1 MTPPIVLLALGSW
14 EQHGAH
20 LPFDTDTVIIESV
33 VDAAIRSV
41 DPENTQFS
49 VVPTIGVT
57 ASDEHNGFAGT
68 LSIGTNALSDAVVS
82 IARSASWAR
91 GICIVNGHGGNSA
104 LTAMMNREIRL
115 KYGLQTFLAHP
126 HMPADQGGSSAV
138 SELGMGVHG
147 GMDETSVMLHLRPE
161 LVDMSLAVRRVPEKL
176 AENEQVRSGGRV
188 AFGWLSND
196 FFPEGHIGD
205 PTDATAELGAQMVR
219 SATDS
224 LGGALRE
231 ISRFDFGR

>member
-91 GICIVNGHGGNSA
+91 GICIVNGHGGNADALKLVHSA
-104 LTAMMNREIRL
+104 LDYENIRHSIWSL
-115 KYGLQTFLAHP
+115 PYYEG
-126 HMPADQGGSSAV
+126 ADMHAG
-138 SELGMGVHG
+138 HT
-147 GMDETSVMLHLRPE
+147 ETSLMLHLAP
-161 LVDMSLAVRRVPEKL
+161 DTVRMDL
-176 AENEQVRSGGRV
+176 AEVGAVGDSEMLIERMRAGGIKEV
-188 AFGWLSND
+188 SSN
-196 FFPEGHIGD
+196 GVVGD
-205 PTDATAELGAQMVR
+205 PTNATAAHGATMLSFYADHLTKLLLQIQT
-219 SATDS
+219 SWT
-224 LGGALRE
+224 
-231 ISRFDFGR
+231 

>member
-91 GICIVNGHGGNSA
+91 GICIVNGHGGNSDA
-104 LTAMMNREIRL
+104 LKLVHSALDYENIRHSIWSL
-115 KYGLQTFLAHP
+115 PYYEG
-126 HMPADQGGSSAV
+126 ADMHAG
-138 SELGMGVHG
+138 HT
-147 GMDETSVMLHLRPE
+147 ETSLMLP
-161 LVDMSLAVRRVPEKL
+161 LAPDTVRMDL
-176 AENEQVRSGGRV
+176 AEVGAVGDSEMLIERMRAGGIKEV
-188 AFGWLSND
+188 SSN
-196 FFPEGHIGD
+196 GVVGD
-205 PTDATAELGAQMVR
+205 PTNATAAHGATMLSFYADHLTKLLLQIQT
-219 SATDS
+219 SWT
-224 LGGALRE
+224 
-231 ISRFDFGR
+231 

>member
-91 GICIVNGHGGNSA
+91 GICIVNGHGGNADA
-104 LTAMMNREIRL
+104 LKLVHSTLDYENIRHSIWSL
-115 KYGLQTFLAHP
+115 PYYEG
-126 HMPADQGGSSAV
+126 ADMHAG
-138 SELGMGVHG
+138 HT
-147 GMDETSVMLHLRPE
+147 ETSLMLHLAP
-161 LVDMSLAVRRVPEKL
+161 DTVRMDL
-176 AENEQVRSGGRV
+176 AEVGAVGDSEMLIGRMRAGGIKEV
-188 AFGWLSND
+188 SSN
-196 FFPEGHIGD
+196 GVVGD
-205 PTDATAELGAQMVR
+205 PTNATAAHGATMLSFYADHLTKLLLQIQT
-219 SATDS
+219 SWT
-224 LGGALRE
+224 
-231 ISRFDFGR
+231 

>member
-91 GICIVNGHGGNSA
+91 GICIVNGHGGNADALKLIHSA
-104 LTAMMNREIRL
+104 LDYENIRHSIWSL
-115 KYGLQTFLAHP
+115 PYYEG
-126 HMPADQGGSSAV
+126 ADMHAG
-138 SELGMGVHG
+138 HT
-147 GMDETSVMLHLRPE
+147 ETSLMLHLAPGT
-161 LVDMSLAVRRVPEKL
+161 VRMDL
-176 AENEQVRSGGRV
+176 AEVGAVGDSEILIERMRTGGIKEV
-188 AFGWLSND
+188 SSN
-196 FFPEGHIGD
+196 GVVGD
-205 PTDATAELGAQMVR
+205 PTNATAAHGETMLSFYADHLTKLLLQIQT
-219 SATDS
+219 SWT
-224 LGGALRE
+224 
-231 ISRFDFGR
+231 

>member
-91 GICIVNGHGGNSA
+91 GICIVNGHGGNADALKLIHSA
-104 LTAMMNREIRL
+104 LDYENIRHSIWSL
-115 KYGLQTFLAHP
+115 PYYEG
-126 HMPADQGGSSAV
+126 ADMHAG
-138 SELGMGVHG
+138 HT
-147 GMDETSVMLHLRPE
+147 ETSLMLHLAPGT
-161 LVDMSLAVRRVPEKL
+161 VRMDL
-176 AENEQVRSGGRV
+176 AEVGAVGDSEILIERMRAGGIKEV
-188 AFGWLSND
+188 SSN
-196 FFPEGHIGD
+196 GVVGD
-205 PTDATAELGAQMVR
+205 PTNATAAHGETMLSFYADHLTRLLLQIQT
-219 SATDS
+219 SWT
-224 LGGALRE
+224 
-231 ISRFDFGR
+231 

>member
-68 LSIGTNALSDAVVS
+68 LSIGTNALSDAVIS

-91 GICIVNGHGGNSA
+91 GICIVNGHGGNSDA
-104 LTAMMNREIRL
+104 LKLVHSALDYENIRHSIWSL
-115 KYGLQTFLAHP
+115 PYYEG
-126 HMPADQGGSSAV
+126 ADMHAG
-138 SELGMGVHG
+138 HT
-147 GMDETSVMLHLRPE
+147 ETSLMLHLAP
-161 LVDMSLAVRRVPEKL
+161 DTVRMDL
-176 AENEQVRSGGRV
+176 AEVGAVGDSEMLIERMRAGGIKEV
-188 AFGWLSND
+188 SSN
-196 FFPEGHIGD
+196 GVVGD
-205 PTDATAELGAQMVR
+205 PTNATAAHGATMLSFYADHLTKLLLQIQT
-219 SATDS
+219 SWT
-224 LGGALRE
+224 
-231 ISRFDFGR
+231 

>member
-91 GICIVNGHGGNSA
+91 GICIVNGHGGNADALKLIHSA
-104 LTAMMNREIRL
+104 LDYENIRHSIWSL
-115 KYGLQTFLAHP
+115 PYYEG
-126 HMPADQGGSSAV
+126 ADMHAG
-138 SELGMGVHG
+138 HT
-147 GMDETSVMLHLRPE
+147 ETSLMLHLAPGT
-161 LVDMSLAVRRVPEKL
+161 VRMDL
-176 AENEQVRSGGRV
+176 AEVGAVGDSEMLIERMRAGGIKEV
-188 AFGWLSND
+188 SSN
-196 FFPEGHIGD
+196 GVVGD
-205 PTDATAELGAQMVR
+205 PTNATAAHGETMLSFYADHLTKLLLQIQT
-219 SATDS
+219 SWT
-224 LGGALRE
+224 
-231 ISRFDFGR
+231 

>member
-1 MTPPIVLLALGSW
+1 MTSPIVLLALGSW

-91 GICIVNGHGGNSA
+91 GICIVNGHGGNADALKLIHSA
-104 LTAMMNREIRL
+104 LDYENIRHSIWSL
-115 KYGLQTFLAHP
+115 PYYEG
-126 HMPADQGGSSAV
+126 ADMHAG
-138 SELGMGVHG
+138 HT
-147 GMDETSVMLHLRPE
+147 ETSLMLHLAPGT
-161 LVDMSLAVRRVPEKL
+161 VRMDL
-176 AENEQVRSGGRV
+176 AEVGAVGDSEMLIERMRAGGIKEV
-188 AFGWLSND
+188 SSN
-196 FFPEGHIGD
+196 GVVGD
-205 PTDATAELGAQMVR
+205 PTNATAAHGATMLSFYADHLTKLLLQIQT
-219 SATDS
+219 SWT
-224 LGGALRE
+224 
-231 ISRFDFGR
+231 

>member
-20 LPFDTDTVIIESV
+20 LPFDTDTVIIEAV

-68 LSIGTNALSDAVVS
+68 LSIGTQALSDAVVS

-91 GICIVNGHGGNSA
+91 GICIVNGHGGNADALKLVHSA
-104 LTAMMNREIRL
+104 LDYENIRHSIWSL
-115 KYGLQTFLAHP
+115 PYYEG
-126 HMPADQGGSSAV
+126 ADMHAG
-138 SELGMGVHG
+138 HT
-147 GMDETSVMLHLRPE
+147 ETSLMLHLAP
-161 LVDMSLAVRRVPEKL
+161 DTVRMDL
-176 AENEQVRSGGRV
+176 AEVGAIGDSEILIERMRTGGMQAV
-188 AFGWLSND
+188 SPNG
-196 FFPEGHIGD
+196 IVGD
-205 PTDATAELGAQMVR
+205 PTNATAAHGATVLKFY
-219 SATDS
+219 TDHLTRLLLQIQTS
-224 LGGALRE
+224 WT
-231 ISRFDFGR
+231 

>member
-91 GICIVNGHGGNSA
+91 GICIVNGHGGNSDA
-104 LTAMMNREIRL
+104 LKLVHSALDYENIRHSIWSL
-115 KYGLQTFLAHP
+115 PYYEG
-126 HMPADQGGSSAV
+126 ADMHAG
-138 SELGMGVHG
+138 HT
-147 GMDETSVMLHLRPE
+147 ETSLMLHLAP
-161 LVDMSLAVRRVPEKL
+161 DTVRMDL
-176 AENEQVRSGGRV
+176 AEVGVVGDSEMLIERMRAGGIKEV
-188 AFGWLSND
+188 SSN
-196 FFPEGHIGD
+196 GVVGD
-205 PTDATAELGAQMVR
+205 PTNATAAHGETMLSFYADHLTKLLLQIQT
-219 SATDS
+219 SWT
-224 LGGALRE
+224 
-231 ISRFDFGR
+231 

>member
-91 GICIVNGHGGNSA
+91 GICIVNGHGGNADALKLIHSA
-104 LTAMMNREIRL
+104 LDYENIRHSIWSL
-115 KYGLQTFLAHP
+115 PYYEG
-126 HMPADQGGSSAV
+126 ADMHAG
-138 SELGMGVHG
+138 HT
-147 GMDETSVMLHLRPE
+147 ETSLMLHLAPGT
-161 LVDMSLAVRRVPEKL
+161 VRMDL
-176 AENEQVRSGGRV
+176 AEVGAVGDSEMLIERMRAGGIKEV
-188 AFGWLSND
+188 SSN
-196 FFPEGHIGD
+196 GVVGD
-205 PTDATAELGAQMVR
+205 PTNATAAHGATMLSFYADHLSKLLLQIQT
-219 SATDS
+219 SWT
-224 LGGALRE
+224 
-231 ISRFDFGR
+231 

>member
-91 GICIVNGHGGNSA
+91 GICIVNGHGGNADALKLIHSA
-104 LTAMMNREIRL
+104 LDYENIRHSIWSL
-115 KYGLQTFLAHP
+115 PYYEG
-126 HMPADQGGSSAV
+126 ADMHAG
-138 SELGMGVHG
+138 HT
-147 GMDETSVMLHLRPE
+147 ETSLMLHLAPGT
-161 LVDMSLAVRRVPEKL
+161 VRMDL
-176 AENEQVRSGGRV
+176 AEVGAVGDSEILIERMRTGGIKEV
-188 AFGWLSND
+188 SSN
-196 FFPEGHIGD
+196 GVVGD
-205 PTDATAELGAQMVR
+205 PTNATAAHGATMLSFYADQLTKLLLQIQT
-219 SATDS
+219 SWT
-224 LGGALRE
+224 
-231 ISRFDFGR
+231 

>member
-91 GICIVNGHGGNSA
+91 GICIVNGHGGNSDA
-104 LTAMMNREIRL
+104 LKLVHSALNYENIRHSIWSL
-115 KYGLQTFLAHP
+115 PYYEG
-126 HMPADQGGSSAV
+126 ADMHAG
-138 SELGMGVHG
+138 HT
-147 GMDETSVMLHLRPE
+147 ETSLMLHLAP
-161 LVDMSLAVRRVPEKL
+161 DTVRMDL
-176 AENEQVRSGGRV
+176 AEVGAVGDSEMLIERMRAGGIKEV
-188 AFGWLSND
+188 SSN
-196 FFPEGHIGD
+196 GVVGD
-205 PTDATAELGAQMVR
+205 PTNATAAHGATMLSFYADHLTKLLLQIQT
-219 SATDS
+219 SWT
-224 LGGALRE
+224 
-231 ISRFDFGR
+231 

>member
-91 GICIVNGHGGNSA
+91 GICIVNGHGGNSDA
-104 LTAMMNREIRL
+104 LKLVHSALDYENIRHSIWSL
-115 KYGLQTFLAHP
+115 PYYEG
-126 HMPADQGGSSAV
+126 ADMHAG
-138 SELGMGVHG
+138 HT
-147 GMDETSVMLHLRPE
+147 ETSLMLHLAP
-161 LVDMSLAVRRVPEKL
+161 DTVRMDL
-176 AENEQVRSGGRV
+176 AEVGAVGDSEMLIERMRAGGIKEV
-188 AFGWLSND
+188 SSN
-196 FFPEGHIGD
+196 GVVGD
-205 PTDATAELGAQMVR
+205 PTNATAAH
-219 SATDS
+219 
-224 LGGALRE
+224 
-231 ISRFDFGR
+231 

>member
-91 GICIVNGHGGNSA
+91 GICIVNGHGGNADALKLVHSA
-104 LTAMMNREIRL
+104 LNYENIRHSIWSL
-115 KYGLQTFLAHP
+115 PYYEG
-126 HMPADQGGSSAV
+126 ADMHAG
-138 SELGMGVHG
+138 HT
-147 GMDETSVMLHLRPE
+147 ETSLMLHLAP
-161 LVDMSLAVRRVPEKL
+161 DTVRMDL
-176 AENEQVRSGGRV
+176 AEVGAVGDSEILIERMRTGGIKEV
-188 AFGWLSND
+188 SSN
-196 FFPEGHIGD
+196 GVVGD
-205 PTDATAELGAQMVR
+205 PTNATAAHGATMLSFYADHLTKLLLQIQT
-219 SATDS
+219 SWT
-224 LGGALRE
+224 
-231 ISRFDFGR
+231 

>member
-91 GICIVNGHGGNSA
+91 GICIVNGHGGNADALKLVHSA
-104 LTAMMNREIRL
+104 LDYENIRHSIWSL
-115 KYGLQTFLAHP
+115 PYYEG
-126 HMPADQGGSSAV
+126 ADMHAG
-138 SELGMGVHG
+138 HT
-147 GMDETSVMLHLRPE
+147 ETSLMLHLAPGT
-161 LVDMSLAVRRVPEKL
+161 VRMDL
-176 AENEQVRSGGRV
+176 AEVGAVGDSEMLIERMRAGGIKEV
-188 AFGWLSND
+188 SSN
-196 FFPEGHIGD
+196 GVVGD
-205 PTDATAELGAQMVR
+205 PTNATAAHGATMLSFYADQLTKLLLQIQT
-219 SATDS
+219 SWT
-224 LGGALRE
+224 
-231 ISRFDFGR
+231 

>member
-91 GICIVNGHGGNSA
+91 GICIVNGHGGNADALKLIHSA
-104 LTAMMNREIRL
+104 LNYENIRHSIWSL
-115 KYGLQTFLAHP
+115 PYYEG
-126 HMPADQGGSSAV
+126 ADMHAG
-138 SELGMGVHG
+138 HT
-147 GMDETSVMLHLRPE
+147 ETSLMLHLAP
-161 LVDMSLAVRRVPEKL
+161 DTVRMDL
-176 AENEQVRSGGRV
+176 AEVGAVGDSEILIERMRAGGIKEV
-188 AFGWLSND
+188 SSN
-196 FFPEGHIGD
+196 GVVGD
-205 PTDATAELGAQMVR
+205 PTNATAAHGATMLSFYADHLTKLLLQIQT
-219 SATDS
+219 SWT
-224 LGGALRE
+224 
-231 ISRFDFGR
+231 

>member
-91 GICIVNGHGGNSA
+91 GICIVNGHGGNADALKLVHSA
-104 LTAMMNREIRL
+104 LDYENIRHSIWSL
-115 KYGLQTFLAHP
+115 PYYEG
-126 HMPADQGGSSAV
+126 ADMHAG
-138 SELGMGVHG
+138 HT
-147 GMDETSVMLHLRPE
+147 ETSLMLHLAP
-161 LVDMSLAVRRVPEKL
+161 DTVRMDL
-176 AENEQVRSGGRV
+176 AEVGAIGDSEMLIERMRTGGIKEV
-188 AFGWLSND
+188 SSN
-196 FFPEGHIGD
+196 GVVGD
-205 PTDATAELGAQMVR
+205 PTNATAAHGATMLSFYADHLTKLLLQIQT
-219 SATDS
+219 SWT
-224 LGGALRE
+224 
-231 ISRFDFGR
+231 

>member
-91 GICIVNGHGGNSA
+91 GICIVNGHGGNADALKLIHSA
-104 LTAMMNREIRL
+104 LDYENIRHSIWSL
-115 KYGLQTFLAHP
+115 PYYEG
-126 HMPADQGGSSAV
+126 ADMHAG
-138 SELGMGVHG
+138 HT
-147 GMDETSVMLHLRPE
+147 ETSLMLHLAPGT
-161 LVDMSLAVRRVPEKL
+161 VRMDL
-176 AENEQVRSGGRV
+176 AEVGAVGDSEILIERMRAGGIKEV
-188 AFGWLSND
+188 SSN
-196 FFPEGHIGD
+196 GVVGD
-205 PTDATAELGAQMVR
+205 PTNATAAHGETMLSFYADHLTKLLLQIQT
-219 SATDS
+219 SWT
-224 LGGALRE
+224 
-231 ISRFDFGR
+231 

>member
-91 GICIVNGHGGNSA
+91 GICIVNGHGGNADALKLIHSA
-104 LTAMMNREIRL
+104 LDYENIRHSIWSL
-115 KYGLQTFLAHP
+115 PYYEG
-126 HMPADQGGSSAV
+126 ADMHAG
-138 SELGMGVHG
+138 HT
-147 GMDETSVMLHLRPE
+147 ETSLMLHLAP
-161 LVDMSLAVRRVPEKL
+161 DTVRMDL
-176 AENEQVRSGGRV
+176 AEVGAIGDSEMLIERMRTGGIKEV
-188 AFGWLSND
+188 SSN
-196 FFPEGHIGD
+196 GVVGD
-205 PTDATAELGAQMVR
+205 PTNATAAHGATMLSFYADHLTKLLLQIQT
-219 SATDS
+219 SWT
-224 LGGALRE
+224 
-231 ISRFDFGR
+231 

>member
-20 LPFDTDTVIIESV
+20 LPFDTDTVIIEAV

-68 LSIGTNALSDAVVS
+68 LSIGTNALSDVVVS

-91 GICIVNGHGGNSA
+91 GICIVNGHGGNADSLKLVHSA
-104 LTAMMNREIRL
+104 LEYENIRHSIWSL
-115 KYGLQTFLAHP
+115 PYYEG
-126 HMPADQGGSSAV
+126 ADMHAG
-138 SELGMGVHG
+138 HT
-147 GMDETSVMLHLRPE
+147 ETSLMLHLAPGT
-161 LVDMSLAVRRVPEKL
+161 VRMDL
-176 AENEQVRSGGRV
+176 AEVGAVGDSEMLIERMRAGGIKEV
-188 AFGWLSND
+188 SSN
-196 FFPEGHIGD
+196 GIVGD
-205 PTDATAELGAQMVR
+205 PTNATAAHGATMLSFYADHLTKLLLQIQT
-219 SATDS
+219 SWT
-224 LGGALRE
+224 
-231 ISRFDFGR
+231 

>member
-91 GICIVNGHGGNSA
+91 GICIVNGHGGNADALKLVHSA
-104 LTAMMNREIRL
+104 LNYENIRHSIWSL
-115 KYGLQTFLAHP
+115 PYYEG
-126 HMPADQGGSSAV
+126 ADMHAG
-138 SELGMGVHG
+138 HT
-147 GMDETSVMLHLRPE
+147 ETSLMLHLAP
-161 LVDMSLAVRRVPEKL
+161 DTVRMDL
-176 AENEQVRSGGRV
+176 AEVGAIGDSEILIERMRTGGIKEV
-188 AFGWLSND
+188 SSN
-196 FFPEGHIGD
+196 GVVGD
-205 PTDATAELGAQMVR
+205 PTNATAAHGATMLSFYADHLTKLLLQIQT
-219 SATDS
+219 SWT
-224 LGGALRE
+224 
-231 ISRFDFGR
+231 

>member
-1 MTPPIVLLALGSW
+1 MPAPIVLLALGSW

-91 GICIVNGHGGNSA
+91 GICIVNGHGGNSDA
-104 LTAMMNREIRL
+104 LKLVHSALDYENIRHSIWSL
-115 KYGLQTFLAHP
+115 PYYEG
-126 HMPADQGGSSAV
+126 ADMHAG
-138 SELGMGVHG
+138 HT
-147 GMDETSVMLHLRPE
+147 ETSLMLHLAPGT
-161 LVDMSLAVRRVPEKL
+161 VRMDL
-176 AENEQVRSGGRV
+176 AEVGAVGDSEMLIERMRAGGIKEV
-188 AFGWLSND
+188 SSN
-196 FFPEGHIGD
+196 GVVGD
-205 PTDATAELGAQMVR
+205 PTNANAAHGATMLSFYADHLTKLLLQIQT
-219 SATDS
+219 SWT
-224 LGGALRE
+224 
-231 ISRFDFGR
+231 

>member
-91 GICIVNGHGGNSA
+91 GICIVNGHGGNSDA
-104 LTAMMNREIRL
+104 LKLVHSALDYENIRHSIWSL
-115 KYGLQTFLAHP
+115 PYYEG
-126 HMPADQGGSSAV
+126 ADMHAG
-138 SELGMGVHG
+138 HT
-147 GMDETSVMLHLRPE
+147 ETSLMLHLAPGT
-161 LVDMSLAVRRVPEKL
+161 VRMDL
-176 AENEQVRSGGRV
+176 AEVGAVGDSEMLIERMRAGGIKEV
-188 AFGWLSND
+188 SSN
-196 FFPEGHIGD
+196 GVVGD
-205 PTDATAELGAQMVR
+205 PTNANAAHGATMLSFYADHLTKLLLQIQTSWA
-219 SATDS
+219 
-224 LGGALRE
+224 
-231 ISRFDFGR
+231 

>member
-91 GICIVNGHGGNSA
+91 GICIVNGHGGNTDALKLIHSA
-104 LTAMMNREIRL
+104 LDYEKIRHAIWSL
-115 KYGLQTFLAHP
+115 PYYEG
-126 HMPADQGGSSAV
+126 ADMHAG
-138 SELGMGVHG
+138 HT
-147 GMDETSVMLHLRPE
+147 ETSLMLHLAPGT
-161 LVDMSLAVRRVPEKL
+161 VRMDL
-176 AENEQVRSGGRV
+176 AEVGAVGDSEILIERMRAGGIKEV
-188 AFGWLSND
+188 SSN
-196 FFPEGHIGD
+196 GVVGD
-205 PTDATAELGAQMVR
+205 PTNATAAHGATMLSFYADHLTKLLLQIQT
-219 SATDS
+219 SWT
-224 LGGALRE
+224 
-231 ISRFDFGR
+231 

>member
-91 GICIVNGHGGNSA
+91 GICIVNGHGGNSDA
-104 LTAMMNREIRL
+104 LKLIHSALDYENIRHSIWSL
-115 KYGLQTFLAHP
+115 PYYEG
-126 HMPADQGGSSAV
+126 ADMHAG
-138 SELGMGVHG
+138 HT
-147 GMDETSVMLHLRPE
+147 ETSLMLHRAP
-161 LVDMSLAVRRVPEKL
+161 DTVRMDL
-176 AENEQVRSGGRV
+176 AEVGAVGDSEMLIERMRAGGIKEV
-188 AFGWLSND
+188 SSN
-196 FFPEGHIGD
+196 GVVGD
-205 PTDATAELGAQMVR
+205 PTNATAAHGATMLSFYADHLTKLLLQIQT
-219 SATDS
+219 SWT
-224 LGGALRE
+224 
-231 ISRFDFGR
+231 

>member
-1 MTPPIVLLALGSW
+1 MPAPIVLLALGSW

-91 GICIVNGHGGNSA
+91 GICIVNGHGGNADALKLIHSA
-104 LTAMMNREIRL
+104 LDYENIRHSIWSL
-115 KYGLQTFLAHP
+115 PYYEG
-126 HMPADQGGSSAV
+126 ADMHAG
-138 SELGMGVHG
+138 HT
-147 GMDETSVMLHLRPE
+147 ETSLMLHLAPGT
-161 LVDMSLAVRRVPEKL
+161 VRMDL
-176 AENEQVRSGGRV
+176 AEVGAVGDSEILIERMRAGGIKEV
-188 AFGWLSND
+188 SSN
-196 FFPEGHIGD
+196 GVVGD
-205 PTDATAELGAQMVR
+205 PTNATAAHGETMLSFYADHLTKLLLQIQT
-219 SATDS
+219 SWT
-224 LGGALRE
+224 
-231 ISRFDFGR
+231 

>member
-91 GICIVNGHGGNSA
+91 GICIVNGHGGNADALKLVHSA
-104 LTAMMNREIRL
+104 LNYENIRHSIWSL
-115 KYGLQTFLAHP
+115 PYYEG
-126 HMPADQGGSSAV
+126 ADMHAG
-138 SELGMGVHG
+138 HT
-147 GMDETSVMLHLRPE
+147 ETSLMLHLAP
-161 LVDMSLAVRRVPEKL
+161 DTVRMDL
-176 AENEQVRSGGRV
+176 AEVGAVGDSEMLIERMRTGGIKEV
-188 AFGWLSND
+188 SSN
-196 FFPEGHIGD
+196 GVVGD
-205 PTDATAELGAQMVR
+205 PTNATAAHGATMLSFYADHLTKLLLQIQT
-219 SATDS
+219 SWT
-224 LGGALRE
+224 
-231 ISRFDFGR
+231 

>member
-68 LSIGTNALSDAVVS
+68 LSIGTNALSDAIVS

-91 GICIVNGHGGNSA
+91 GICIVNGHGGNSDA
-104 LTAMMNREIRL
+104 LKLVHSALDYENIRHSIWSL
-115 KYGLQTFLAHP
+115 PYYEG
-126 HMPADQGGSSAV
+126 ADMHAG
-138 SELGMGVHG
+138 HT
-147 GMDETSVMLHLRPE
+147 ETSLMLHLAP
-161 LVDMSLAVRRVPEKL
+161 DTVRMDL
-176 AENEQVRSGGRV
+176 AEVGAVGDSEMLIERMRAGGIKEV
-188 AFGWLSND
+188 SSN
-196 FFPEGHIGD
+196 GVVGD
-205 PTDATAELGAQMVR
+205 PTNATAAHGATMLSFYADHLTKLLLQIQT
-219 SATDS
+219 SWT
-224 LGGALRE
+224 
-231 ISRFDFGR
+231 